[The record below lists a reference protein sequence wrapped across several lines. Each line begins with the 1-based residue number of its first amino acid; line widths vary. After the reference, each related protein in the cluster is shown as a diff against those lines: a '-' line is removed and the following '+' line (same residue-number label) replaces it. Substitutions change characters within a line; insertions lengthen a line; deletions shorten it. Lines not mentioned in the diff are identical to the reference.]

1 MYLDFINNVHD
12 LYSQRTYIATGLKMR
27 IIPLDTEKIQE
38 NWKMVLVV
46 LLLFVFMGFI
56 YMRIIKHN
64 EIFEHLGGCIVARDE
79 KSEWTDSVEEKPCNR
94 SDEIKALRKKRQF
107 VPPM

>member
-1 MYLDFINNVHD
+1 MC
-12 LYSQRTYIATGLKMR
+12 
-27 IIPLDTEKIQE
+27 IIHLDTEKMQE
-38 NWKMVLVV
+38 NWKLILLV

-79 KSEWTDSVEEKPCNR
+79 KSEWTNPVEETTCNR
-94 SDEIKALRKKRQF
+94 SDEINSLRKTRQF